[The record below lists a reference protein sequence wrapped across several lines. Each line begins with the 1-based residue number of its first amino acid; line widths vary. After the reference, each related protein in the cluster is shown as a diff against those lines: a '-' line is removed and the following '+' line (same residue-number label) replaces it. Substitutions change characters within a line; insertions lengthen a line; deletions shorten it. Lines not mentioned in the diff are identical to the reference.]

1 MSIPLFAVVTLRR
14 DDPATGVPAGAE
26 GTVVAV
32 RGNGAAYTVEFF
44 NGNGDTIEASLLR
57 DYSPEE
63 LEVTWRPEAPALP
76 AEQSRKP

>member
-57 DYSPEE
+57 DYRPEE
-63 LEVTWRPEAPALP
+63 LAVKWRPEAPALLP
-76 AEQSRKP
+76 E